1 MIYHETV
8 RPRLSDFGRTGRM
21 TCEAVLQILETA
33 GSHHS
38 DSAGDPL
45 LRDTEEGAVWI
56 LTDWRARF
64 LKPVISGEPF
74 QVDTWMYKRSTAGIT
89 LRGYILTD
97 EAGNELARAEAKC
110 VLFDLKTERL
120 VRVSEELFRAYQ
132 PEDRTAFDTPVPRLL
147 VPGSFDSEKEI
158 RIRESDLDFNQ
169 HVHNTRYLSL
179 AAEADPELL
188 NAGEKI
194 AGLRISYRKPVKDAA
209 AVTVRRT
216 DEGQNRLITVWNGEE
231 LCTLFE
237 LEINH

>member
-97 EAGNELARAEAKC
+97 EAGNVTGVTLIRMELGEPDASGR
-110 VLFDLKTERL
+110 R
-120 VRVSEELFRAYQ
+120 S
-132 PEDRTAFDTPVPRLL
+132 PVEI
-147 VPGSFDSEKEI
+147 PGSEYTVDCDMVIMALGTSPNPLISSTTK
-158 RIRESDLDFNQ
+158 
-169 HVHNTRYLSL
+169 
-179 AAEADPELL
+179 
-188 NAGEKI
+188 
-194 AGLRISYRKPVKDAA
+194 GLE
-209 AVTVRRT
+209 TNRRS
-216 DEGQNRLITVWNGEE
+216 
-231 LCTLFE
+231 
-237 LEINH
+237 